1 MGLLHER
8 HRYLGNYNKYNIN
21 VHWYRY
27 YSETENAV
35 VTCLTSNKVRNKQKI
50 SYTGAKIAECAK
62 YPKLVVATTQTI
74 YVWNLDNFEMEGT
87 ITPSL

>member
-1 MGLLHER
+1 M
-8 HRYLGNYNKYNIN
+8 
-21 VHWYRY
+21 
-27 YSETENAV
+27 